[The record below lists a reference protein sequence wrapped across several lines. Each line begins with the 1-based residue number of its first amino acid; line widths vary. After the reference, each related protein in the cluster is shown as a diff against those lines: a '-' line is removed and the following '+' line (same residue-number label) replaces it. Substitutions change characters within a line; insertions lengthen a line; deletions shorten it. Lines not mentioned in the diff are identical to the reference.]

1 MNRPKIICHIL
12 QSIDGNIDGAFF
24 SQPETMPVL
33 REFARIREEYA
44 CDAVISGAVTAAE
57 LYGCGRAENLPETGQ
72 YFPREDRQAA
82 KSDKYAVVIDG
93 QGTLAWQSG
102 AVQRRGSSMHAIV
115 ILQEN
120 VSNAYIVHLRRAGVS
135 YIFAG
140 KDSLDLPQA
149 VRKLKEQF
157 GIRTM
162 LLSGGG
168 VVDWAFLQDGLVDEI
183 SLLIPP
189 VIDGGTGLASAFDDS
204 IFSSGHSPVSARL
217 QEVQRLDGD
226 AVWLRYTIQYN
237 QEG

>member
-57 LYGCGRAENLPETGQ
+57 LYGCDRVEKLPETAGR
-72 YFPREDRQAA
+72 FSREDWQAA
-82 KSDKYAVVIDG
+82 KADKYALIIDG

-102 AVQRRGSSMHAIV
+102 AVQRRGSSMHVIV

-120 VSNAYIVHLRRAGVS
+120 VSNAYVAHLRQAGVS
-135 YIFAG
+135 YVFAG
-140 KDSLDLPQA
+140 KESLDLPLA
-149 VRKLKEQF
+149 MGKLKEQF
-157 GIRTM
+157 GIEKM

-168 VVDWAFLQDGLVDEI
+168 IVDWAFLQAGLIDEI
-183 SLLIPP
+183 SLVIPP

-204 IFSSGHSPVSARL
+204 VFVENHCSKTLSLID
-217 QEVQRLDGD
+217 VQRLDGD
-226 AVWLRYTIQYN
+226 CIWLRYQTI
-237 QEG
+237 

>member
-57 LYGCGRAENLPETGQ
+57 IYGCGRAEKLPETAER
-72 YFPREDRQAA
+72 FSREDWQAA
-82 KSDKYAVVIDG
+82 ELDKYAVIIDG

-102 AVQRRGSSMHAIV
+102 TVQRRGSSMHVIV

-120 VSNAYIVHLRRAGVS
+120 VSNAYIAHLRRAGVS

-149 VRKLKEQF
+149 ARKLNEQF

-168 VVDWAFLQDGLVDEI
+168 VVDWAFLQARLVDEI
-183 SLLIPP
+183 SLVIPP

-204 IFSSGHSPVSARL
+204 SFAPGHSPVSARL
-217 QEVQRLDGD
+217 ADVQRIDGD